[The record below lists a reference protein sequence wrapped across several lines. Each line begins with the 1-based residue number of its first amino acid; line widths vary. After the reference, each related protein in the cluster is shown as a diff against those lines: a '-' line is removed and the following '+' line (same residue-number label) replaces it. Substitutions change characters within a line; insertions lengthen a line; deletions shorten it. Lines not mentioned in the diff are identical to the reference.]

1 MPPSTFDAM
10 KSQYKLPFLTHP
22 VQLLNI
28 SFEHGLRTRIMKFQ
42 NQTIAILLKS
52 TLTVQS
58 MKTESINGT
67 IY

>member
-10 KSQYKLPFLTHP
+10 KSQYKLRFLAHP

-42 NQTIAILLKS
+42 NHTIAILLKS
-52 TLTVQS
+52 IPTVH
-58 MKTESINGT
+58 EN
-67 IY
+67 